1 MIVGTPTKLNLIPSG
16 VMPVVYINQ
25 GDAGY
30 DKEFLIYNGDTP
42 YNVPSDVS
50 ATIRGTKADNYGVT
64 EAATVTTGSNL
75 VTVTITEQMVAA
87 AGKNIYELVF
97 VDTND
102 LRVASINMVW
112 AVKQDA
118 LGDSVI
124 SDSDLDYATTVMNT
138 LQSVHAFKNQLDANT
153 ANIAENADG
162 LEAETAARIAADNAE
177 SAARQAADATLQSNI
192 NAEASARTS
201 QDANLQA
208 QINQIIAPSGSAP
221 SAAEVQNA
229 RIGAN
234 GITYSTLGDAIRG
247 QVSDL
252 KFDLN
257 YLLENI
263 IDFSTINTVN
273 TGGVNFVVNKAEKT
287 ITATGTAVRNLI
299 IRIKEGITGY
309 SKIILKGGATGGST
323 TTYTLAVYDTSA
335 GSRIGYDNGS
345 ATGTE
350 ITLDPTK
357 TYFVAVVVLNGVT
370 VNNVVFTPCAYVG
383 GIVLDLQEQLKKAD
397 LKYRHFAGIAFICE
411 CGEHVFID
419 TVNFRLYDKIK
430 QTYTASKSDTTK
442 LAGGYSS
449 VNYIHFDGSTFTRS
463 TAFSSDVIAYVYQ
476 KMVVPLIDGIIPNY
490 RKIQDGYIRNGSEY
504 YINFDRTPI
513 DALGVYFEPDVKIS
527 KRGYIYKSAQAVSY
541 NINDISIAFTL
552 SQNLET
558 IGNKKILMIGDSFV
572 ARGYIQNWLHSLEST
587 LQFIGTKTTQ
597 YYDYKSEGVSGS
609 RLYYFTDPN
618 TSPFYFNGA
627 LDFAQYLSTNN
638 LDEPDYV
645 VINSA
650 INHTA
655 YNNATYGT
663 YLSNLLALVNMVKA
677 YNPSI
682 KIYVT
687 YGANYAI
694 EPGSTYNYP
703 NLRYIEVRKCC
714 NSVYDVDGVTI
725 IPVDSALIDELD
737 YNQQDIDYLGKNV
750 SVLSDCVHPSE
761 TVGFRKIANM
771 IYNYLGV

>member
-1 MIVGTPTKLNLIPSG
+1 MAVIRKDLGTVTAYAYAVSKGYTGTEAEFAELMASYAEVAEEAAASASAASASSTSAGQAAASAAQSAAAAAQSAASIE
-16 VMPVVYINQ
+16 
-25 GDAGY
+25 GDVQIASQKAAEAQTAAGQAITA
-30 DKEFLIYNGDTP
+30 KEAAQTAQTGAEAAATNAGQ
-42 YNVPSDVS
+42 S
-50 ATIRGTKADNYGVT
+50 ASTATTKAA
-64 EAATVTTGSNL
+64 EAAQSASSAAQSKTDAKAAAARAEQAAATLTVDSALSDTSTNP
-75 VTVTITEQMVAA
+75 VQNKVITE
-87 AGKNIYELVF
+87 
-97 VDTND
+97 
-102 LRVASINMVW
+102 
-112 AVKQDA
+112 
-118 LGDSVI
+118 SVTQLK
-124 SDSDLDYATTVMNT
+124 S
-138 LQSVHAFKNQLDANT
+138 AFEYTD
-153 ANIAENADG
+153 E
-162 LEAETAARIAADNAE
+162 
-177 SAARQAADATLQSNI
+177 
-192 NAEASARTS
+192 
-201 QDANLQA
+201 
-208 QINQIIAPSGSAP
+208 
-221 SAAEVQNA
+221 
-229 RIGAN
+229 
-234 GITYSTLGDAIRG
+234 
-247 QVSDL
+247 
-252 KFDLN
+252 
-257 YLLENI
+257 YLLKDL
-263 IDFSTINTVN
+263 IDFSSINSVN
-273 TGGVNFVVNKAEKT
+273 TGGVNFVVNKLAGT
-287 ITATGTAVRNLI
+287 ITVTGTAVRNVVL
-299 IRIKEGITGY
+299 RIKEGIIGY
-309 SKIILKGGATGGST
+309 DKIVLRGGAVGGST
-323 TTYTLAVYDTSA
+323 LTYALAVYDSDS
-335 GSRIGYDNGS
+335 GRRVGYDVGS
-345 ATGTE
+345 EHGT
-350 ITLDPTK
+350 TVNLDSSK
-357 TYFVAVVVLNGVT
+357 TYFIAVVVMNGTT
-370 VNNVVFTPCAYVG
+370 VNGTVFTPRAYYG
-383 GIVLDLQEQLKKAD
+383 GAIITLQEQIKKAD
-397 LKYRHFAGIAFICE
+397 MRYQHFAGCAFICE
-411 CGEHVFID
+411 CGEHIFID

-442 LAGGYSS
+442 LAGGYTSA
-449 VNYIHFDGSTFTRS
+449 NYIHFDGSTFTRS
-463 TAFSSDVIAYVYQ
+463 TAFSDDVIAYVYQ

-552 SQNLET
+552 SQNTET

-587 LQFIGTKTTQ
+587 LQFIGTTTTQ
-597 YYDYKSEGVSGS
+597 HYGYKSEGVSGS

-655 YNNATYGT
+655 YNNTTYGT

-703 NLRYIEVRKCC
+703 KLRYIEVRKCC
-714 NSVYDVDGVTI
+714 NSVYDVDGITV
-725 IPVDSALIDELD
+725 IPVDSALIDDLD
-737 YNQQDIDYLGKNV
+737 YNSHDIDYLGSSI

-761 TVGFRKIANM
+761 NVGFRKIANM